1 MGNTLMC
8 NNLYCSPVLP
18 KPDWFS
24 EKTWNILNRENISEQ
39 LMFDKGVLII
49 KDVKEENQYI
59 LQKLINIKEEFDKFS
74 IPLSLEIGENTNLRI
89 DIILTKE
96 PIDNN
101 IPNTSSI
108 FNATIIQKNNSI
120 YFSNDYNPIKSKYQ
134 FSNGDKYYMEYI
146 FDNKEYDNMLIL
158 NRIYQNSESIIETE
172 NYFEKSDFIS
182 KFYINIQIRIS
193 DLSGDNYIK
202 MQID

>member
-1 MGNTLMC
+1 MC

>member
-1 MGNTLMC
+1 MKRTAS
-8 NNLYCSPVLP
+8 YTAP

-24 EKTWNILNRENISEQ
+24 EKTWNILNRDNISEQ
-39 LMFDKGVLII
+39 LTIDKGALII
-49 KDVKEENQYI
+49 KDVKEENLYTI
-59 LQKLINIKEEFDKFS
+59 QKLINIKEEFDKFT
-74 IPLSLEIGENTNLRI
+74 IPLNLEIGENTNLRI
-89 DIILTKE
+89 DIILTRE

-101 IPNTSSI
+101 ISNTSSI

-134 FSNGDKYYMEYI
+134 FSNRDKYYIEYI
-146 FDNKEYDNMLIL
+146 FDNKEYDNMLFL
-158 NRIYQNSESIIETE
+158 NQIYQNSESIIETE
-172 NYFEKSDFIS
+172 NYFDKSDFIS

-193 DLSGDNYIK
+193 DLTGNNYIK